1 MVYAFIFYVPMDMAN
16 FDKVLLFSNHIWSR
30 VRCSTST
37 DGFSVR
43 QCFILWLE
51 NVKQACSTGLC
62 AHCNHTEQKST
73 YSYACFTQQQAD
85 LLLITVILYVRG
97 VYQMEVNLFTVVHD
111 NGSVGGHKQHIVSLG
126 PFFIKEANV
135 KYKTIINCKKRG
147 LFPKRTIGNLFSCKE
162 LKSRTGQGSAVLN
175 ILH

>member
-1 MVYAFIFYVPMDMAN
+1 MVYAFLFYIPMDMAN
-16 FDKVLLFSNHIWSR
+16 FDKVLQFSNHIWPR

-51 NVKQACSTGLC
+51 NVKRACSTGLC
-62 AHCNHTEQKST
+62 AHCITLSKKALIP
-73 YSYACFTQQQAD
+73 SYAYFTQQAD

-97 VYQMEVNLFTVVHD
+97 VYQIEVNLFTVVHD
-111 NGSVGGHKQHIVSLG
+111 NGSVRGHKQHIVSLG

-147 LFPKRTIGNLFSCKE
+147 LFPKRTIGNLFSFKE